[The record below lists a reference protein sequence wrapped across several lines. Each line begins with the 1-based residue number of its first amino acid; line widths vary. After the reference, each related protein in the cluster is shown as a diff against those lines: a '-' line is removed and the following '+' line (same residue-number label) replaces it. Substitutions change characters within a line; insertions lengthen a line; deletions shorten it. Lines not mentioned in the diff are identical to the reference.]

1 MTKQINE
8 GIQKVALSDKERD
21 DFLLLWEKDNK
32 EISTKSGTA
41 NQTLKAELKQ
51 LEAKQMNVVDAY
63 VDKEISHDEYAALKQ
78 KIINRKVEISDLLK
92 EQGNSWLGRFKQW
105 ILAAHQANLIVIG
118 ENVADKRSVLQ
129 KIGSDF
135 RLTGQKVSWLWGN
148 PYKILVENRRFA
160 DTSG

>member
-1 MTKQINE
+1 M
-8 GIQKVALSDKERD
+8 
-21 DFLLLWEKDNK
+21 
-32 EISTKSGTA
+32 
-41 NQTLKAELKQ
+41 EL
-51 LEAKQMNVVDAY
+51 
-63 VDKEISHDEYAALKQ
+63 IDEYAALKQ

-92 EQGNSWLGRFKQW
+92 EQGNNWLGRFRQW

-118 ENVADKRSVLQ
+118 ENVADKRSLLQ

-148 PYKILVENRRFA
+148 TYKILAEDRPFA